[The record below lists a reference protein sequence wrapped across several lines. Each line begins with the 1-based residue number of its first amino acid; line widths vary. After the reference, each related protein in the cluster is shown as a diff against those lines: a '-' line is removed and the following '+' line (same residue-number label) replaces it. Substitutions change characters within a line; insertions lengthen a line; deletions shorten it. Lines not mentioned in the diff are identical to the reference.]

1 MGKNQKAYQ
10 IVLKDMMLNGP
21 DMFKGVYDARNGN
34 DSFMYGIQTV
44 MEYIA
49 SSIDENSHQIFSD
62 MFTRNMVE
70 CGCRNTGH
78 GVMNQNEKGMGS
90 QEAGRKRRES

>member
-1 MGKNQKAYQ
+1 MNRIEKNKDKACQRKKNAYKT
-10 IVLKDMMLNGP
+10 VLRDMMLNVP

-49 SSIDENSHQIFSD
+49 SSIDENYHQIFSD

-70 CGCRNTGH
+70 CEHAKHDQRN
-78 GVMNQNEKGMGS
+78 E
-90 QEAGRKRRES
+90 ESE